1 MGRWPEYCR
10 GLSKQPSVLYKPE
23 VSEWKKWCI
32 LKDLGPVSRNSEV
45 ILSEAVTEMA
55 FAR

>member
-1 MGRWPEYCR
+1 MGRRPEYCR